1 MSEITEV
8 GYVDK
13 QEELE
18 NKISLLQTTDEN
30 VT

>member
-1 MSEITEV
+1 MSEIIEV

-13 QEELE
+13 WKELD